1 MPIKRPLE
9 PFRFERSFAL
19 GCNLLRS
26 VLSCLFSARA
36 LACRFLLDIFAK
48 CNLSI
53 AFRLLFIAASALCAN
68 QINEILKNICFFGN
82 SSLFVK
88 EVAD

>member
-1 MPIKRPLE
+1 M
-9 PFRFERSFAL
+9 
-19 GCNLLRS
+19 
-26 VLSCLFSARA
+26 SCLFSARA
-36 LACRFLLDIFAK
+36 LACRFLLDVFAK
-48 CNLSI
+48 RNVSI
-53 AFRLLFIAASALCAN
+53 AFRLLFIAVPALCAN